1 MNNCYVYRHRRVD
14 NNQIFY
20 IGIGSKK
27 HSNQT
32 SRIYYRAR
40 TKSRRNNFWH
50 KIANKTDI
58 LIEIIYDNI
67 SWEDACELEILLI
80 ESYGRRDKKLGNL
93 SNLSDGGEGSLG
105 VIASKET
112 REKMSRSRI
121 GNKQSEESIKL
132 MKNNCASGDTH
143 FKSKLVIDL
152 ENGIFYY
159 SLKQASI
166 AINVNYTTLKY
177 YLSGKLKNKTSLIY
191 C

>member
-1 MNNCYVYRHRRVD
+1 MIHCYVYRHRRVD

-112 REKMSRSRI
+112 REKM
-121 GNKQSEESIKL
+121 
-132 MKNNCASGDTH
+132 
-143 FKSKLVIDL
+143 
-152 ENGIFYY
+152 
-159 SLKQASI
+159 
-166 AINVNYTTLKY
+166 
-177 YLSGKLKNKTSLIY
+177 YLSGKLKNKTPLIII
-191 C
+191 

>member
-1 MNNCYVYRHRRVD
+1 
-14 NNQIFY
+14 
-20 IGIGSKK
+20 
-27 HSNQT
+27 
-32 SRIYYRAR
+32 
-40 TKSRRNNFWH
+40 
-50 KIANKTDI
+50 
-58 LIEIIYDNI
+58 
-67 SWEDACELEILLI
+67 
-80 ESYGRRDKKLGNL
+80 
-93 SNLSDGGEGSLG
+93 
-105 VIASKET
+105 
-112 REKMSRSRI
+112 
-121 GNKQSEESIKL
+121 